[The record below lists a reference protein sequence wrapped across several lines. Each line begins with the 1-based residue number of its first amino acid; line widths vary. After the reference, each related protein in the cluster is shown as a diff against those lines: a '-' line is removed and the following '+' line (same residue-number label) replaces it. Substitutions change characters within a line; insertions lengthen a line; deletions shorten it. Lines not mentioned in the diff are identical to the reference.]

1 MNSRGHLGRCRWSVD
16 RFDAPLLSHRT
27 SRPLLGKTVGAGAF
41 SQLAPGWWRGGVS
54 SMERLRIRCQQ
65 HLCGGMARQ
74 SAFMLIAP
82 GARRAEI
89 GVFVAHGR
97 PPWLCRRGTLHPP
110 AAMPQPDP
118 SPQLVAST
126 FRLKPAAAVTPNGLA
141 NCSMPGN
148 TDSVLILMVDSRKS
162 LRFIIKVQS
171 SEFRVQSS
179 KFIELGAVRRASAS
193 LR

>member
-1 MNSRGHLGRCRWSVD
+1 
-16 RFDAPLLSHRT
+16 
-27 SRPLLGKTVGAGAF
+27 
-41 SQLAPGWWRGGVS
+41 
-54 SMERLRIRCQQ
+54 MERLRIRCQQ

-82 GARRAEI
+82 RARRAEI

-126 FRLKPAAAVTPNGLA
+126 PRGSTIEAVGGDLYRVCDGSHHCRTVPGLWQA
-141 NCSMPGN
+141 QE
-148 TDSVLILMVDSRKS
+148 LAHQAE
-162 LRFIIKVQS
+162 LRHRHPEQ
-171 SEFRVQSS
+171 
-179 KFIELGAVRRASAS
+179 LP
-193 LR
+193 